1 MCCLSE
7 KKLQKSTFS
16 CILKNIT
23 LRNYLMLP
31 DGSLSWFYEDYRNNL
46 SNTFHF
52 VGLVQHK
59 DSIRSLSV
67 ARRFE
72 GISSLMYNMIPP
84 PFETRPSLYGGLKL

>member
-1 MCCLSE
+1 MCLSE
-7 KKLQKSTFS
+7 KKLLKSTFS
-16 CILKNIT
+16 SILKNIT

-59 DSIRSLSV
+59 DS
-67 ARRFE
+67 
-72 GISSLMYNMIPP
+72 
-84 PFETRPSLYGGLKL
+84 LYAPYLLLEGLKEYLPLCITLFHHLLKHDQAYMVD

>member
-31 DGSLSWFYEDYRNNL
+31 DGSLSWFYEDCKNNL
-46 SNTFHF
+46 SNIFHF
-52 VGLVQHK
+52 VRLVQHK
-59 DSIRSLSV
+59 DSLC
-67 ARRFE
+67 APYLLLE
-72 GISSLMYNMIPP
+72 
-84 PFETRPSLYGGLKL
+84 GLKEYLPLCIT